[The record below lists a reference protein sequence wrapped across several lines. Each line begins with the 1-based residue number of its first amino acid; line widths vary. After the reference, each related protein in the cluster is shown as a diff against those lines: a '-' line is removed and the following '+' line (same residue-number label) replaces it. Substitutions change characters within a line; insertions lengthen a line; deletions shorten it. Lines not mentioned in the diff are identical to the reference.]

1 MVGNGGE
8 GTKGFVE
15 IKGRVT
21 AELKGGELVGVEGV
35 LIKTSQGMM
44 TYTIKGGY
52 FECPANSQEEFL
64 AICAFKNGFQLW
76 VDWNRFERGDE
87 ENEWDITLKAGPED
101 AVCELI
107 QMPRAAVAA
116 GPGCI
121 VPQVLDGKT
130 NLPIPNAKVKLDG
143 QTWRAT
149 DSQGNNVTLC
159 YEAGE
164 QTLCARKLEPYPK
177 KCKPVTLE
185 LGGTTTGEAAIICL
199 DHV

>member
-1 MVGNGGE
+1 M
-8 GTKGFVE
+8 
-15 IKGRVT
+15 R
-21 AELKGGELVGVEGV
+21 VGVEGV

-44 TYTIKGGY
+44 TYTNKEGN
-52 FECPANSQEEFL
+52 FKCPASSLEQCL
-64 AICAFKNGFQLW
+64 AICAFKHGFQLW
-76 VDWNRFERGDE
+76 VDWNGFEVGD
-87 ENEWDITLKAGPED
+87 EWDITLKAGPED

-107 QMPRAAVAA
+107 EMPKEAKPT

-121 VPQVLDGKT
+121 VPQVLDCAT
-130 NLPIPNAKVKLDG
+130 NLAIPNAKVKLDG

-149 DSQGNNVTLC
+149 DSEGNGVTLC

-185 LGGTTTGEAAIICL
+185 LGETIEGEDAKICL

>member
-8 GTKGFVE
+8 GTKGVVE

-21 AELKGGELVGVEGV
+21 AELETGKQVGVEGV

-44 TYTIKGGY
+44 TYTNREGDFK
-52 FECPANSQEEFL
+52 CPANSQEEFL
-64 AICAFKNGFQLW
+64 AICAFKHGFQLW
-76 VDWNRFERGDE
+76 VDWNRFERGNE

-101 AVCELI
+101 AVCKLVK
-107 QMPRAAVAA
+107 MPRAAVAA

-121 VPQVLDGKT
+121 VPQVLDCATK
-130 NLPIPNAKVKLDG
+130 LPIPNAKVKLDG

-149 DSQGNNVTLC
+149 DSMGDGVILC

-164 QTLCARKLEPYPK
+164 QTLCARKLDPYPK
-177 KCKPVTLE
+177 KCEIVILE
-185 LGGTTTGEAAIICL
+185 LGETITAEAAKICL
-199 DHV
+199 DRV

>member
-8 GTKGFVE
+8 GTKGLAE
-15 IKGRVT
+15 INGRVRT
-21 AELKGGELVGVEGV
+21 KLTSGKRVGVEGV
-35 LIKTSQGMM
+35 LIKTSQGMV
-44 TYTIKGGY
+44 TYTGRKGY
-52 FECPANSQEEFL
+52 FKCPASSLEQYL
-64 AICAFKNGFQLW
+64 AICAFKIGFQLW
-76 VDWNRFERGDE
+76 VDWARFEVGD
-87 ENEWDITLKAGPED
+87 EWDITLKAGPED

-107 QMPRAAVAA
+107 EMPKAAKPT

-121 VPQVLDGKT
+121 VPQVLDCAT

-143 QTWRAT
+143 QTWRTT
-149 DSQGNNVTLC
+149 DPEGNNVTLC